1 MEVRGK
7 LDEILRLARHLKVD
21 GFLADADVKAWTRH
35 PAFAVSASWFLEID
49 LRRAAGA
56 NRMVGDPNP
65 EWRGEEPSE

>member
-1 MEVRGK
+1 MDVRGK
-7 LDEILRLARHLKVD
+7 LDGILRLARHLKVD
-21 GFLADADVKAWTRH
+21 GFLADADVKAWTSR